1 MPRLLLVE
9 DEEHIVN
16 GLKFNLEMEGYEILH
31 ARDGNIAKELLFDKK
46 DKFDLII
53 LDIMLPGM
61 SGYDLCYALRK
72 SENYTP
78 VLMLTAKKFEKDKI
92 TGLQLGADDYLT
104 KPFHLEELLTRV
116 QVLLRR
122 QQWSNI
128 EQKTSKLEFSDV
140 VINFDQFT
148 ALKGQK
154 ALKLTNLEYKLMKK
168 FSENEGKVLSREELF
183 EKVWEIKDYENL
195 RTVDNFVSRLR
206 KYFEKDPSNPKH
218 FHSIRGV
225 GYKFTKDESLIKS

>member
-1 MPRLLLVE
+1 MTKILLVE

-16 GLKFNLEMEGYEILH
+16 GLKFNLEMENYEVVHAEDGIVAKNILFNEK
-31 ARDGNIAKELLFDKK
+31 R
-46 DKFDLII
+46 KFDLII

-61 SGYDLCYALRK
+61 NGYDLCYAMRK
-72 SENYTP
+72 SKDYTP

-104 KPFHLEELLTRV
+104 KPFNLEELLTRI

-122 QQWSNI
+122 QQWQQNNFSNKI
-128 EQKTSKLEFSDV
+128 SFGEATID
-140 VINFDQFT
+140 FDSFT
-148 ALKGQK
+148 AINYDKPI
-154 ALKLTNLEYKLMKK
+154 KLTNLEFKLLKL
-168 FSENEGKVLSREELF
+168 FSDNESKVLSREELF
-183 EKVWEIKDYENL
+183 DKVWEIKDVDNL

-206 KYFEKDPSNPKH
+206 KYFENDPSNPEH

-225 GYKFTKDESLIKS
+225 GYKFTKEKTFI

>member
-1 MPRLLLVE
+1 MPKLLLVE

-16 GLKFNLEMEGYEILH
+16 GLKFNLEMEGYEVIH
-31 ARDGNIAKELLFDKK
+31 AGDGNIVREILFDKK
-46 DKFDLII
+46 ELFDLII
-53 LDIMLPGM
+53 LDIMIPGI

-72 SENYTP
+72 SGNYTP

-92 TGLQLGADDYLT
+92 TGLQLGADDYMT
-104 KPFHLEELLTRV
+104 KPFNLEELLTRI

-128 EQKTSKLEFSDV
+128 KQEANKLEFSNV
-140 VINFDQFT
+140 VIDFDQFIAT
-148 ALKGQK
+148 KGTK
-154 ALKLTNLEYKLMKK
+154 VLKLTNLEFKLMKM
-168 FSENEGKVLSREELF
+168 FSDNEGKVLSREELF
-183 EKVWEIKDYENL
+183 DRVWDIKDYENL

-206 KYFEKDPSNPKH
+206 KYFEIDPSNPLH

-225 GYKFTKDESLIKS
+225 GYKFTRDESFI

>member
-1 MPRLLLVE
+1 MPKLLLVE

-31 ARDGNIAKELLFDKK
+31 AKDGNIAREILFDKK
-46 DKFDLII
+46 EQLDLIV
-53 LDIMLPGM
+53 LDIMLPGI

-92 TGLQLGADDYLT
+92 TGLQLGADDYMT
-104 KPFHLEELLTRV
+104 KPFNLEELLTRI

-122 QQWSNI
+122 QQWSHIKEKSN
-128 EQKTSKLEFSDV
+128 KLEFSDV
-140 VINFDQFT
+140 MIDFDRFIATRAGKVI
-148 ALKGQK
+148 
-154 ALKLTNLEYKLMKK
+154 KLTNLEFKLMKM
-168 FSENEGKVLSREELF
+168 FSDNDGKVLSREELF
-183 EKVWEIKDYENL
+183 AGVWDIKDYENL

-206 KYFEKDPSNPKH
+206 KYFETDPSNPGH

-225 GYKFTKDESLIKS
+225 GYKFTKDESFI

>member
-1 MPRLLLVE
+1 MTKILLVE

-16 GLKFNLEMEGYEILH
+16 GLKFNLEMENYEVIH
-31 ARDGNIAKELLFDKK
+31 ANDGIIAKNILFNDKQQ
-46 DKFDLII
+46 FDLII

-61 SGYDLCYALRK
+61 NGFDLCYALRK
-72 SENYTP
+72 SKDYTP

-104 KPFHLEELLTRV
+104 KPFNLEELLTRV

-122 QQWSNI
+122 QKWDKATVVEN
-128 EQKTSKLEFSDV
+128 KLTFANVE
-140 VINFDQFT
+140 INFDEFT
-148 ALKGQK
+148 AFNNSQP
-154 ALKLTNLEYKLMKK
+154 LKLTNLEFKLLKL
-168 FSENEGKVLSREELF
+168 FSDNESKVLSREELF
-183 EKVWEIKDYENL
+183 EKVWEIKDADNL

-206 KYFEKDPSNPKH
+206 KYFENDPANPEH

-225 GYKFTKDESLIKS
+225 GYKFTKEKTLI